1 MRPKHRAG
9 LRARAMLASLLE
21 SAESDTKRVVL
32 KLTCSGVAFFDES
45 GRKAADSHCEA
56 DLCRI
61 SSVKAY
67 METNALG

>member
-21 SAESDTKRVVL
+21 NTNSDAKRVVL
-32 KLTCSGVAFFDES
+32 RLTCSGVAFFDES

-61 SSVKAY
+61 SLFKTHIN
-67 METNALG
+67 TNVLE